1 MMTLGLRQL
10 LLLASTIV
18 FFVAIFI
25 NNNNWTN
32 WISIGL
38 ALLAAAFLV
47 GEMGWD
53 RPVGAGA
60 PHRHE

>member
-1 MMTLGLRQL
+1 MTLGLRQL

-18 FFVAIFI
+18 FIVAIFI
-25 NNNNWTN
+25 NDNNWTN

-38 ALLAAAFLV
+38 ALLAGAFLV

-53 RPVGAGA
+53 RPLSSGTRR
-60 PHRHE
+60 PQP

>member
-1 MMTLGLRQL
+1 MTLGLRQL

-25 NNNNWTN
+25 NDANWTN

-38 ALLAAAFLV
+38 ALLAGAFLV

-53 RPVGAGA
+53 RPLSAGTT
-60 PHRHE
+60 HRHE